1 MSSSSSSDESDEEE
15 RKKFASCVTGYQL
28 SANDNSASKN
38 SSKNKN
44 PKQLSSGGPQKPSL
58 RECKEDD
65 IEADHIMK
73 TTPEFRNFVSKKLS
87 AYLEEE
93 IEDIDVGDSG
103 KCVNGVADP
112 GVRLLA
118 KSRSKLNK
126 STLKGDDEVI
136 QQKRPKL
143 LKKSEKS
150 KKKSKKKEKKEADS
164 SSSSSSEEE
173 DERLRSVAVSSVSV
187 LKGTAVQSHKV

>member
-15 RKKFASCVTGYQL
+15 KKKFASCVTGYQL
-28 SANDNSASKN
+28 SAKDNTASKN

-44 PKQLSSGGPQKPSL
+44 PKQLSSGGPMKPSL

-93 IEDIDVGDSG
+93 IEDIKVDDAG
-103 KCVNGVADP
+103 KCVNGVVDP

-126 STLKGDDEVI
+126 TTLKGDEVI

-143 LKKSEKS
+143 LKNAET
-150 KKKSKKKEKKEADS
+150 KKSKKKEKKEAV